1 MLIIG
6 NQMNLT
12 GTEKCHLVFAIFLMI
27 WFYGMVPIGI
37 LTVPPIMA
45 LMVAAYFMYV
55 AHACC

>member
-1 MLIIG
+1 MS

-12 GTEKCHLVFAIFLMI
+12 GKETCHLVFAIFLMI

-37 LTVPPIMA
+37 LTVPPLMA
-45 LMVAAYFMYV
+45 LMIAAYFMYV